1 MTAALALL
9 VLGLALASGGIA
21 GQRRFRRLA
30 RATGVSGTIVD
41 YEDRF
46 TGRSGASFPVVDYR
60 TLKGKTMRVT
70 MRGGRLFTY
79 PTVGS
84 QVKVIYD
91 PAKPDVAYIDSVG
104 VRYGSSVFVIVGLG
118 LVVLSAFQL

>member
-1 MTAALALL
+1 MTVALL
-9 VLGLALASGGIA
+9 VLGLALATGGIA

-46 TGRSGASFPVVDYR
+46 NGRSGASFPVVDFH
-60 TLKGKTMRVT
+60 TLNGTTMRVT
-70 MRGGRLFTY
+70 MRQGRLFTY
-79 PTVGS
+79 PRVGS

-91 PAKPDVAYIDSVG
+91 PAKPDVAYIDSAG
-104 VRYGSSVFVIVGLG
+104 LRYGSSLFVIVGLG
-118 LVVLSAFQL
+118 LVVLSASRL

>member
-1 MTAALALL
+1 MTVALL
-9 VLGLALASGGIA
+9 VLGLALAGGGVA

-30 RATGVSGTIVD
+30 RATGVSGTIVG

-46 TGRSGASFPVVDYR
+46 TGRSGASFPVVDFR
-60 TLKGKTMRVT
+60 TRAGKPMRVT
-70 MRGGRLFTY
+70 MRQGRLFSF
-79 PTVGS
+79 PRVGS

-104 VRYGSSVFVIVGLG
+104 FRYGSLALVVVGLG
-118 LVVLSAFQL
+118 LVVLSSSQL

>member
-1 MTAALALL
+1 MTVALL

-21 GQRRFRRLA
+21 GQRRSRRLA

-46 TGRSGASFPVVDYR
+46 TGKSGASFPVVDFL
-60 TLKGKTMRVT
+60 TLNGTTMRAT
-70 MRGGRLFTY
+70 MRQGRLFTY
-79 PTVGS
+79 PRVGS

-91 PAKPDVAYIDSVG
+91 PAKPEVAYIDSAG
-104 VRYGSSVFVIVGLG
+104 FRYGFAVFVVVGFG
-118 LVVLSAFQL
+118 LLILSALQL

>member
-1 MTAALALL
+1 MTVALL
-9 VLGLALASGGIA
+9 ILGLALASGGIA

-46 TGRSGASFPVVDYR
+46 TGRSGASFPVVDFR
-60 TLKGKTMRVT
+60 TLKGTTMRVT
-70 MRGGRLFTY
+70 MRQGRLFTY
-79 PTVGS
+79 PRVGS

-91 PAKPDVAYIDSVG
+91 PAKPDVAYIDSAG
-104 VRYGSSVFVIVGLG
+104 FRYGSSVFVVVGLG
-118 LVVLSAFQL
+118 LVVLSALQL